1 MNMFGQ
7 RDKQTSPFEAE
18 AKSAEEE
25 GLKIDPEFEKTVSE
39 LIADFLEDPE
49 QEEHKFDCS
58 HFSRDEKFCIKKVL
72 SDFKLN
78 WFVKNEKHT
87 DFIVATRKPA

>member
-7 RDKQTSPFEAE
+7 GDKRASPFDAE
-18 AKSAEEE
+18 AKRAEEE
-25 GLKIDPEFEKTVSE
+25 DLQIDPDFEKIVTE
-39 LIADFLEDPE
+39 LITDFLEDPE
-49 QEEHKFDCS
+49 QDEHKFDCS

-72 SDFKLN
+72 GDFNLN